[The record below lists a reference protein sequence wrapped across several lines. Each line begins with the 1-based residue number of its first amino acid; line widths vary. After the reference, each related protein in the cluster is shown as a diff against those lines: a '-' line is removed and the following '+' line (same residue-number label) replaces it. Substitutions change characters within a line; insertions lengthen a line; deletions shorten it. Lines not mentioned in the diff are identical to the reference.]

1 MKLTQLQIENFLSIG
16 QIHLK
21 PAKPITLLASKN
33 GQGKSNIADAL
44 KFAISRGDYSPRGI
58 SKKNQ
63 YQMLVNDKTGAK
75 AGGALFT
82 FDNNIEDAFGFNVP
96 KGDFTGPEISEAM
109 RVSLD
114 GQRFASMSIDERRR
128 FILSLGGK
136 TPSPEYCEP
145 ILVEKLGGKHLDKI
159 ALVLPSLRIGLD
171 NAVKIASEEATKAK
185 GAFRTVSSMTWGSK
199 QAEGWKAPVPAMPA
213 GDLAA
218 LKQELAA
225 HDQNT
230 ATLNESLGAI
240 KATQEAATQTAARRS
255 QLEASAK
262 KVPELEQLQAAAI
275 KERDEYQVLVDQLRE
290 RAQGGKQGLVHDMA
304 RWINSYEVG
313 TQEADQEQDRLLA
326 AYIKEHG
333 PITAAGTVDA
343 EAAFRFPEH
352 ERGLQVLVNRAANL
366 QRDLDAAKMAKGQ
379 YDALAPADDAV
390 DASAEIAEI
399 TNMIEAAR
407 VKRITLS
414 NKVLDFEAAE
424 RGIAAAKE
432 KTEQAARHHQD
443 VLAWQL
449 IADQLSPAGIPAQ
462 LLAEALAPVNAKLEQ
477 AALDTD
483 WPQVHIADDMTI
495 SIGQRGYQ
503 MESESF
509 QWRADSM
516 IAQAVAEVSGIKI
529 CVLDRADCLDL
540 PARGEL
546 FSWASMLC
554 EEGDM
559 DTFLIFATLKGM
571 PVNLP
576 ENVECHWVEAGQIK
590 ESSGCAKLKTA

>member
-21 PAKPITLLASKN
+21 PTKPIILLAAKN
-33 GQGKSNIADAL
+33 GQGKSNVAEAL

-82 FDNNIEDAFGFNVP
+82 FDNNVEGAFGFNVP

-145 ILVEKLGGKHLDKI
+145 ILKEKLGGKHLDKI

-185 GAFRTVSSMTWGSK
+185 GAFRTVSIMTWGSK
-199 QAEGWKAPVPAMPA
+199 QADGWKAPVPTMPS

-218 LKQELAA
+218 LKQELAD
-225 HDQNT
+225 HDANT

-262 KVPELEQLQAAAI
+262 KVPELELLYAAAI
-275 KERDEYQVLVDQLRE
+275 KERDEYQVLVEQMRQ

-304 RWINSYEVG
+304 RFIACQDIPSLGVAAEDEASTLIARYE
-313 TQEADQEQDRLLA
+313 Q
-326 AYIKEHG
+326 EHG
-333 PITAAGTVDA
+333 SIVQNAEPAGDVAA
-343 EAAFRFPEH
+343 RLPEH

-379 YDALAPADDAV
+379 YDALAPADDATDV
-390 DASAEIAEI
+390 SAEIAEI
-399 TNMIEAAR
+399 TGMIDEARAKR
-407 VKRITLS
+407 VTLA
-414 NKVLDFEAAE
+414 NQVLDFEAAE

-432 KTEQAARHHQD
+432 KTEQAAKHHQD

-449 IADQLSPAGIPAQ
+449 IADQLSPGGIPAQ

-477 AALDTD
+477 ATLDTD
-483 WPQVHIADDMTI
+483 WPQVRIADDMTI

-509 QWRADSM
+509 QWRADAM
-516 IAQAVAEVSGIKI
+516 IAQAVSEVSGLKLL
-529 CVLDRADCLDL
+529 CLDRVDVLDI
-540 PARGEL
+540 PARGQL
-546 FSWASMLC
+546 FAWLDA
-554 EEGDM
+554 
-559 DTFLIFATLKGM
+559 LIEYDSLSCALLFATLKSPPSG
-571 PVNLP
+571 LP
-576 ENVECHWVEAGQIK
+576 ATVEAHWIEAGAIVQPAQK
-590 ESSGCAKLKTA
+590 EAA